1 MGGVEGD
8 HRVTGCAKRASSL
21 ESCDPWKIT
30 AVPRRSRV
38 GRGCEPNVGAAAAG
52 DSSHLKCADD
62 SRAEGKRARLD
73 LGSVLARGIGKRVLT
88 EPGESGS
95 LKVTGWRRGGGF

>member
-21 ESCDPWKIT
+21 EGCDPWKIT

-38 GRGCEPNVGAAAAG
+38 GRSCESNVSPAAARNPPY
-52 DSSHLKCADD
+52 LKRGYHG
-62 SRAEGKRARLD
+62 RAKSIQTGLD
-73 LGSVLARGIGKRVLT
+73 FGGVLAGGVRKRILA
-88 EPGESGS
+88 EPG
-95 LKVTGWRRGGGF
+95 